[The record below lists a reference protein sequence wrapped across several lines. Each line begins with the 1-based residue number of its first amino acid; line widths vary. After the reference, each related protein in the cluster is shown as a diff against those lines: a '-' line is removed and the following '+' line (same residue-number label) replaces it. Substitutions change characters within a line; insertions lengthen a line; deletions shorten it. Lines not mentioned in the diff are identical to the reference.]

1 MFETGNVYTVKFDPA
16 LNSPRRMKS
25 GRLLMENSQSPSQ
38 VYLSAAQSA
47 LNRIDTESVMRA
59 AGVVAEAIGGGGI
72 VHLFGSGHSSLLA
85 QEVFYRAGGLIAINP
100 VLDPRLGFERG
111 AVESTEFERSLEGA
125 EELAA
130 KAGFQ
135 AGDAGIVI
143 SNSGRNALPVEM
155 ALRMKHAG
163 MKVIALTNFEQ
174 SRSSESRHPMGKRL
188 FEVADEI
195 IDNHCPRGDAA
206 VTIPGIPHAIGP
218 LSTLV
223 GAAILHSVLMEAAAS
238 LVRKGVSP
246 GVLASAN
253 VGNVTPLSVR
263 QQLSAYA
270 GRIRYYR
277 EGGR

>member
-1 MFETGNVYTVKFDPA
+1 MET
-16 LNSPRRMKS
+16 
-25 GRLLMENSQSPSQ
+25 SQSPSQ
-38 VYLSAAQSA
+38 VYLNAAQSA
-47 LNRIDTESVMRA
+47 LNRIDAESVMRA
-59 AGVVAEAIGGGGI
+59 SAVIAGAIGGGGI

-100 VLDPRLGFERG
+100 VLDPRLGFEKG

-125 EELAA
+125 EELVA

-135 AGDAGIVI
+135 ASDAGIVI

-155 ALRMKHAG
+155 ALRMKQAG
-163 MKVIALTNFEQ
+163 MKVIALTNLEQ
-174 SRSSESRHPMGKRL
+174 SRNAESRHPSGRRL

-195 IDNHCPRGDAA
+195 LDNHCPGGDAA

-218 LSTLV
+218 LSTVV
-223 GAAILHSVLMEAAAS
+223 GAAILHSVLIETAAAV
-238 LVRKGVSP
+238 VRKGISP
-246 GVLASAN
+246 DVLASAN
-253 VGNVTPLSVR
+253 VGNVTPSSVR
-263 QQLSAYA
+263 QQLNSYA

>member
-1 MFETGNVYTVKFDPA
+1 
-16 LNSPRRMKS
+16 
-25 GRLLMENSQSPSQ
+25 MENSQSPSQ
-38 VYLSAAQSA
+38 VYLSTAHSA
-47 LNRIDTESVMRA
+47 LNRVDKESVMRGSAVIA
-59 AGVVAEAIGGGGI
+59 AAIGAGGI

-125 EELAA
+125 EYLAA

-135 AGDAGIVI
+135 ECDAGIVI

-155 ALRMKHAG
+155 ALRMKQAG
-163 MKVIALTNFEQ
+163 MKVIALTNLEQ
-174 SRSSESRHPMGKRL
+174 SRSAESRHPSGKRL

-195 IDNHCPRGDAA
+195 LDNHCPAGDAA

-218 LSTLV
+218 LSTIA
-223 GAAILHSVLMEAAAS
+223 GAAILHSVLMEAAAA
-238 LVRKGVSP
+238 LVRKGISP

-253 VGNVTPLSVR
+253 VGNVTPTSVR
-263 QQLSAYA
+263 EQLSAYA

>member
-1 MFETGNVYTVKFDPA
+1 
-16 LNSPRRMKS
+16 
-25 GRLLMENSQSPSQ
+25 MENSLSLSQ
-38 VYLSAAQSA
+38 LYLSAAQAA
-47 LNRIDTESVMRA
+47 LNRIDVESLMQA
-59 AGVVAEAIGGGGI
+59 AGVIADAIGGGGI

-100 VLDPRLGFERG
+100 VLDPRLGFEKG

-130 KAGFQ
+130 KAGFR

-155 ALRMKHAG
+155 ALRMRQAG
-163 MKVIALTNFEQ
+163 MKVIALTNLEQ
-174 SRSSESRHPMGKRL
+174 SRAAESRHPSGKRL

-195 IDNHCPRGDAA
+195 LDNHCPPGDAA
-206 VTIPGIPHAIGP
+206 VTVPGIPHAVGP
-218 LSTLV
+218 LSTVV
-223 GAAILHSVLMEAAAS
+223 GAATLHSVLLEAAAA
-238 LVRKGVSP
+238 LVRKGISP

-253 VGNVTPLSVR
+253 VGNVAPSSVR
-263 QQLSAYA
+263 QQLKAYA
-270 GRIRYYR
+270 DRIRYYR